1 MKAID
6 SVHVV
11 PILGPVS
18 ITGATNT
25 DVVGLKK
32 YHAAKFLVPVGT
44 LAVNLTVTVL
54 KGTTTVPGAST
65 AIVFRYR
72 LSAAVGTDLMGA
84 WAAATVSGVA
94 LTATTDN
101 GKMLEI
107 LVESSELTPVT
118 GTEYP
123 FVMLTLTPA
132 SASACLV
139 AAIAVLEPRY
149 DQAVPPSAV
158 D

>member
-11 PILGPVS
+11 PILAPVS
-18 ITGATNT
+18 ITAATNT
-25 DVVGLKK
+25 DVVGLKE
-32 YHAAKFLVPVGT
+32 YHAAKFLVPCGA

-54 KGTTTVPGAST
+54 KGTTTVPGASA
-65 AIVFRYR
+65 AIAFRYR
-72 LSAAVGTDLMGA
+72 LSSAVGTDTMGA
-84 WAAATVSGVA
+84 WTAATTTGVA
-94 LTATTDN
+94 LTASTDD

-107 LVESSELTPVT
+107 LVESSELTPVS

-123 FVMLTLTPA
+123 YVMLTLTPA

-139 AAIAVLEPRY
+139 SAVAVLEPRY
-149 DQAVPPSAV
+149 AQAVPPSAV

>member
-1 MKAID
+1 MKSID
-6 SVHVV
+6 NIHVV
-11 PILGPVS
+11 PILAPVS
-18 ITGATNT
+18 ITSATNT

-32 YHAAKFLVPVGT
+32 YHAAKFLVPCGA

-54 KGTTTVPGAST
+54 KGTTTVPAASA
-65 AIVFRYR
+65 AIGFRYR
-72 LSAAVGTDLMGA
+72 KSAAVGTDTIGA
-84 WAAATVSGVA
+84 WA
-94 LTATTDN
+94 TATTAGVELTSSTDN

-123 FVMLTLTPA
+123 YVMLTLTPA

-139 AAIAVLEPRY
+139 SAVAVLEPRY
-149 DQAVPPSAV
+149 IQAVPPSAV
-158 D
+158 N